1 VENRK
6 VSVFSPLSI
15 RDSEQAFLNAI
26 CRGLKEPFN
35 YMYMYSNDGHD
46 YFKHIVTREYISF
59 EQEVLSYER
68 AGAVY
73 DRVDSE
79 KCMP

>member
-1 VENRK
+1 MENK
-6 VSVFSPLSI
+6 IVSIFSPLSI

-35 YMYMYSNDGHD
+35 YMYMHSKDGHD

-68 AGAVY
+68 VGTVY
-73 DRVDSE
+73 ESVDSE
-79 KCMP
+79 K